1 MSDLYNAQ
9 NIKILKGLDPV
20 RKRPGMY
27 IGSTGKSGLHHLV
40 YEIVDNSIDEAMG
53 GYCDRIDIV
62 IMEDGSVVVSDNGRG
77 IPIDIHPD
85 TGTSALEVV
94 MTTLHAGGK
103 FSKDSYKISG
113 GLHGV
118 GASVVNALSEWMIVE
133 VMVDGKVYRQKYE
146 RGKALSPV
154 EMVGEA
160 KENGTVT
167 SFKPDP
173 MVFAV
178 TDFDFDILEA
188 RFKEL
193 AYLNGGIRI
202 SFEDRRIGEKRSYH
216 FEGGIVEFVK
226 AISKNKK
233 SVHKDPIYLE
243 GSYNDVK
250 IQLAMQYTTSY
261 DEDVLTFVNNIKTI
275 EGGTHLTGFK
285 TVLTKTMNDL
295 GRKHNILKDKDQN
308 LQGEDLRE
316 GLSAILS
323 VFVKEPQF
331 EGQTKAKLGNDEAFE
346 AVMKVVKEKL
356 EEHFDYNQKDLKAIL
371 TKALEAARARLAAKK
386 AREMVRRKNAL
397 ENTTLPGKLADCI
410 SEDLEE
416 TEIFIVEGDSAGG
429 SAKMA
434 RSRETQAILPLRGKI
449 LNVEKAG
456 LDRMLKSETISNIIV
471 ALGTGM
477 GEDFEIK
484 NLRYGRIIIM
494 TDADVD
500 GAHITT
506 LLLTLFYRY
515 MTPLITN
522 GKVYVAQAPLYKIE
536 LNRQKHYF
544 YSDEELTTFIKEH
557 SDRKLNYSRFKGLGE
572 MNPEQLWET
581 TMNPSDRKLVQI
593 NIEDAQEAD
602 RVFTILMGS
611 EVEERRSFI
620 ERHALSISNL
630 DV

>member
-53 GYCDRIDIV
+53 GYCDNISIV
-62 IMEDGSVVVSDNGRG
+62 ITEDGSVVVSDNGRG

-146 RGKALSPV
+146 RGKALAPV
-154 EMVGEA
+154 EIVGET
-160 KENGTVT
+160 KEKGTIT

-173 MVFAV
+173 LIFNI

-193 AYLNGGIRI
+193 AYLNGGIKI
-202 SFEDRRIGEKRSYH
+202 TFEDRRNEEKRSYH

-226 AISKNKK
+226 ALTKNKK
-233 SVHKDPIYLE
+233 SIHKDPIYLE

-295 GRKHNILKDKDQN
+295 GRKHNILKEKDLN

-356 EEHFDYNQKDLKAIL
+356 EEHFDYNQKDLKSIL
-371 TKALEAARARLAAKK
+371 SKALEASRARLAAKK
-386 AREMVRRKNAL
+386 AREMIRRKNAL

-410 SEDLEE
+410 SGNLDE

-434 RSRETQAILPLRGKI
+434 RSRE
-449 LNVEKAG
+449 
-456 LDRMLKSETISNIIV
+456 
-471 ALGTGM
+471 
-477 GEDFEIK
+477 
-484 NLRYGRIIIM
+484 
-494 TDADVD
+494 
-500 GAHITT
+500 
-506 LLLTLFYRY
+506 
-515 MTPLITN
+515 
-522 GKVYVAQAPLYKIE
+522 
-536 LNRQKHYF
+536 
-544 YSDEELTTFIKEH
+544 
-557 SDRKLNYSRFKGLGE
+557 
-572 MNPEQLWET
+572 
-581 TMNPSDRKLVQI
+581 
-593 NIEDAQEAD
+593 
-602 RVFTILMGS
+602 
-611 EVEERRSFI
+611 
-620 ERHALSISNL
+620 
-630 DV
+630 

>member
-1 MSDLYNAQ
+1 
-9 NIKILKGLDPV
+9 
-20 RKRPGMY
+20 
-27 IGSTGKSGLHHLV
+27 
-40 YEIVDNSIDEAMG
+40 
-53 GYCDRIDIV
+53 
-62 IMEDGSVVVSDNGRG
+62 
-77 IPIDIHPD
+77 
-85 TGTSALEVV
+85 
-94 MTTLHAGGK
+94 
-103 FSKDSYKISG
+103 
-113 GLHGV
+113 
-118 GASVVNALSEWMIVE
+118 
-133 VMVDGKVYRQKYE
+133 
-146 RGKALSPV
+146 
-154 EMVGEA
+154 
-160 KENGTVT
+160 T

-173 MVFAV
+173 LIFNI

-193 AYLNGGIRI
+193 AYLNGGIKI
-202 SFEDRRIGEKRSYH
+202 TFEDRRNEEKRSYH

-226 AISKNKK
+226 ALTKNKK
-233 SVHKDPIYLE
+233 SIHKDPIYLE

-295 GRKHNILKDKDQN
+295 GRKHNILKEKDLN

-356 EEHFDYNQKDLKAIL
+356 EEHFDYNQKDLKSIL
-371 TKALEAARARLAAKK
+371 SKALEASRARLAAKK
-386 AREMVRRKNAL
+386 AREMIRRKNAL

-410 SEDLEE
+410 SGNLDE

-434 RSRETQAILPLRGKI
+434 RSREMQAILPLRGKI

-477 GEDFEIK
+477 GEDFNMES
-484 NLRYGRIIIM
+484 LRYGRIIIM

-515 MTPLITN
+515 MTPLITT
-522 GKVYVAQAPLYKIE
+522 GKVYIAQAPLYKIE
-536 LNRQKHYF
+536 MNRQKFYF
-544 YSDEELTTFIKEH
+544 YSDEELTTFLKEH

-581 TMNPSDRKLVQI
+581 TMNPNDRKLVQI
-593 NIEDAQEAD
+593 SIEDAQEAD

-620 ERHALSISNL
+620 QRHALSISNL

>member
-1 MSDLYNAQ
+1 
-9 NIKILKGLDPV
+9 
-20 RKRPGMY
+20 
-27 IGSTGKSGLHHLV
+27 
-40 YEIVDNSIDEAMG
+40 
-53 GYCDRIDIV
+53 
-62 IMEDGSVVVSDNGRG
+62 
-77 IPIDIHPD
+77 
-85 TGTSALEVV
+85 
-94 MTTLHAGGK
+94 
-103 FSKDSYKISG
+103 
-113 GLHGV
+113 
-118 GASVVNALSEWMIVE
+118 MIVE

-146 RGKALSPV
+146 RGKAIAPV
-154 EMVGEA
+154 EIIGET
-160 KENGTVT
+160 KEQGTIT

-173 MVFAV
+173 LIFNI

-193 AYLNGGIRI
+193 AYLNGGVKIT
-202 SFEDRRIGEKRSYH
+202 FEDRRIGEKRSYH

-226 AISKNKK
+226 ALSKNKK
-233 SVHKDPIYLE
+233 SIHKDPIYIE

-261 DEDVLTFVNNIKTI
+261 DEDILTFVNNIKTI

-295 GRKHNILKDKDQN
+295 GRKHNILKEKDPN

-371 TKALEAARARLAAKK
+371 SKALEASRARLAAKK
-386 AREMVRRKNAL
+386 AREMIRRKNAL

-410 SEDLEE
+410 SENLDE

-434 RSRETQAILPLRGKI
+434 RSREMQAILPLRGKI

-477 GEDFEIK
+477 GEDFNIES
-484 NLRYGRIIIM
+484 LRYGRIIIM

-515 MTPLITN
+515 MTPLITA
-522 GKVYVAQAPLYKIE
+522 GKVFIAQAPLYKIE
-536 LNRQKHYF
+536 MNRQKFYF
-544 YSDEELTTFIKEH
+544 YSDEELTAFLKEH

-581 TMNPSDRKLVQI
+581 TMNPDDRKLVQI

-620 ERHALSISNL
+620 QRHALSISNL